1 MKTAYLKLIILIGF
15 TQSFVM
21 SSSLAQNM
29 LQDEQNLL
37 PRTFCQ
43 NKKGTVSETG
53 IRHIFICCYPQKK
66 KCIVNSELEGHSQ
79 LIQFLHINNNE
90 QAKEESLFN

>member
-1 MKTAYLKLIILIGF
+1 MKIAYLKTIILIGL
-15 TQSFVM
+15 TQFSAM

-29 LQDEQNLL
+29 PQDEQNLL

-53 IRHIFICCYPQKK
+53 ISHIFICCYLQKK
-66 KCIVNSELEGHSQ
+66 KCTVNNEQEGHSQ
-79 LIQFLHINNNE
+79 VIQFLHINNKE
-90 QAKEESLFN
+90 QVKEVSLFN